1 MKKVIKRVLIS
12 IAILLVI
19 VLLLFAL
26 VFWLFHVRE
35 YHIKTEYGDSFT
47 VIGGGFTADY
57 SMYDD
62 NSDHVAELEHYHKRY
77 LVPVCDSDHFRCYRY
92 QNESDDFYVFKIDK
106 YDTFYT
112 IYANDEYTEHM
123 LGGSEGKNIKS
134 EFLCDSHLME
144 IVLPYFDKLYHDEII
159 AVAEKLIAGDHE
171 ALSEYGLTEN
181 MINDKGS
188 LDEKIRIMTDYL
200 DESDRK

>member
-19 VLLLFAL
+19 VLLFFGFF
-26 VFWLFHVRE
+26 FWLFHDRE

-47 VIGGGFTADY
+47 VIGGGFTVDY

-62 NSDHVAELEHYHKRY
+62 NSNHVAELEIYRKRC

-92 QNESDDFYVFKIDK
+92 RNESDDFYVFKINK
-106 YDTFYT
+106 YDAFYT
-112 IYANDEYTEHM
+112 IYTNDEYTEDM
-123 LGGSEGKNIKS
+123 LGGSVGKNIKS
-134 EFLCDSHLME
+134 EFLCDSNLME

-159 AVAEKLIAGDHE
+159 AVAEKLIAGDYE
-171 ALSEYGLTEN
+171 ALSGYGLTEN
-181 MINDKGS
+181 MINDKES